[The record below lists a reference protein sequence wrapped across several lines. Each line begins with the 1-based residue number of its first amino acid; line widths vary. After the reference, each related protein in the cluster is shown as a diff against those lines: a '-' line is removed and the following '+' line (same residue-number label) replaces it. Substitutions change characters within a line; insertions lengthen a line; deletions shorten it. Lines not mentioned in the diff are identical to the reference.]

1 MNIVLLGQ
9 RPDQRGFTLIEVMI
23 VVAIVAI
30 LSAVAYP
37 SYVDYIRRG
46 QLPEGMTYLSDY
58 RVKLEQYYQ
67 DHRGYGAIGARDCAN
82 EAPAPS
88 WNTFAP
94 AEAKFFSFGCK
105 LTSPTDNQGY
115 TLTATGKGGRAV
127 GYVYTLNQNNAK
139 ATTTFK
145 GSDVT
150 GKACWLVKGNEC

>member
-1 MNIVLLGQ
+1 MNIALPGQ
-9 RPDQRGFTLIEVMI
+9 HKVQRGFTLIEVMI

-67 DHRGYGAIGARDCAN
+67 DHRGYGAAGGTACAN

-94 AEAKFFSFGCK
+94 AEAKFFSFQCR
-105 LTSPTDNQGY
+105 LTSASDNQGY
-115 TLTATGKGGRAV
+115 TLTATGNGGRAV
-127 GYVYTLNQNNAK
+127 GYAYTLNQNNTK

-145 GSDVT
+145 GAAVT
-150 GKACWLVKGNEC
+150 NRPCWLVKGSEC